1 MVGTYLCNSEDETRQ
16 LAEKFAASLIPGTVV
31 LLCGNLGA
39 GKTFFVR
46 SVCSYFNIPEIS
58 SPSFSIINSYS
69 GKYDITHI
77 DFYRI
82 NDIEELF
89 PIGFYDY
96 LNDISIKFIEWAD
109 MFPEIFATNYFM
121 INFISKEDDSREIT
135 IKYYE

>member
-1 MVGTYLCNSEDETRQ
+1 MVGTYLCGSEDETRQ
-16 LAEKFAASLIPGTVV
+16 LAEKFALSLNLGAVV

-46 SVCSYFNIPEIS
+46 SVCNYFNIPEIS
-58 SPSFSIINSYS
+58 SPSFSIINLYS

-96 LNDISIKFIEWAD
+96 LNDSSIKFIEWAD
-109 MFPEIFATNYFM
+109 MFPGIFASNYFL
-121 INFISKEDDSREIT
+121 INFKNNDDDSREIT

>member
-1 MVGTYLCNSEDETRQ
+1 MVGTFLCSSEDETKL
-16 LAEKFAASLIPGTVV
+16 LAEKFVAHLKPGTVV

-46 SVCSYFNIPEIS
+46 AACNYFNITEIS
-58 SPSFSIINSYS
+58 SPSFSIINLYS
-69 GKYDITHI
+69 GKYEITHI

-96 LNDISIKFIEWAD
+96 LNDDSIKFIEWAD
-109 MFPEIFATNYFM
+109 MFPEIFTSNYFM
-121 INFISKEDDSREIT
+121 INFVNKGDDSREIT